1 MQVLDNLR
9 LIAERDPFGALDVAA
24 RQAQQLID
32 PLTVQQPLPSVGE
45 IRNIVLAGMGG
56 SALAAGIA
64 KDWLDLPLPFE
75 VVRSYSLP
83 KYVGNQTL
91 VIASSHSGNTEETL
105 AALDQAVERG
115 ALIAIIAS
123 GGALLERAQ
132 ADGLP
137 YVQIVGDVQ
146 PRMALFS
153 NLRALVTLLEVYGI
167 IGGVLGELEAVG
179 QRLGRTAA
187 QWRADVPA
195 TDNHAKQIA
204 LQLVGKTP
212 VIYASNLMRSV
223 AYKWKISFNENAK
236 NIAFCNALPEFNHN
250 EFIGWSSH
258 PVQKPFGVI
267 DLLSSYDHPRVQR
280 RFELSARLLSGKRPQ
295 PIAVQLEGETMLEQM
310 AWAALLADYT
320 SIYLA
325 ILNGVEPT
333 KVELVERL
341 KHELRD

>member
-153 NLRALVTLLEVYGI
+153 NLRALVTLLEAYGV

-295 PIAVQLEGETMLEQM
+295 PITVQLEGETMLEQM

>member
-153 NLRALVTLLEVYGI
+153 NLRALVTLLEAYGI

-295 PIAVQLEGETMLEQM
+295 PITVQLEGETMLEQM

>member
-32 PLTVQQPLPSVGE
+32 SLTVQQSLPSVGE

-75 VVRSYSLP
+75 VVRNYSLP

-153 NLRALVTLLEVYGI
+153 NLRALVTLLEAYGI

>member
-1 MQVLDNLR
+1 MQVLNNLR

-32 PLTVQQPLPSVGE
+32 SLTVQQSLPSVGE

-295 PIAVQLEGETMLEQM
+295 PITVQLEGETMLEQM

>member
-32 PLTVQQPLPSVGE
+32 SLTVQQPLPSVGE

-132 ADGLP
+132 AEGLP

-153 NLRALVTLLEVYGI
+153 NLRALVTLLEAYGI

>member
-153 NLRALVTLLEVYGI
+153 NLRALVTLLEAYGI

-280 RFELSARLLSGKRPQ
+280 RFELSSRLLSGKRPQ

>member
-32 PLTVQQPLPSVGE
+32 SLTVQQSLPSVGE

-153 NLRALVTLLEVYGI
+153 NLRALVTLLEAYGI

>member
-115 ALIAIIAS
+115 ALIATIAS
-123 GGALLERAQ
+123 GGALLECAQ

-153 NLRALVTLLEVYGI
+153 NLRALVTLLEAYGI

>member
-187 QWRADVPA
+187 QWRADVLA

-295 PIAVQLEGETMLEQM
+295 PITVQLEGETMLEQM

>member
-153 NLRALVTLLEVYGI
+153 NLRALVTLLEAYGI

-187 QWRADVPA
+187 QWRADVLA

>member
-153 NLRALVTLLEVYGI
+153 NLRALVTLLEAYGI